1 MAWDRERYLAE
12 VLEPARL
19 AGNVPPADLYLRY
32 GLPRQIADQGLFGQR
47 VAEVVACWKELTNRR
62 KYASLA
68 EALIREHA
76 KLERAGPLTVKSLA
90 ERQADARKA
99 QLERLASLAEAEAG
113 AATHVGPAAVARLRD
128 ALGGGTVSDDD
139 VRQALSRAGVTIIDQ
154 YPRLP
159 AGPHPKRADLAGHLA
174 QLGLRLSAEVV
185 FGAAA
190 LRGFRVL
197 AGFRLPDGRALTEAE
212 IAAARQRTAML
223 PFADPAKAP
232 SENVLAI
239 LSAAA
244 RTPGDLDTLLLS
256 EVVERLRDFARR
268 GFVQKAIAG
277 QGRELCLAGDEAGLL
292 AATVLLTG
300 SHEALSRQ
308 VADELAAGRLR
319 SAQRLAVG
327 LPPDDPLLGRI
338 AAMNAEVTA
347 IIRRADSETANGR
360 TEQAAALLAE
370 AIGLAGD
377 DDGLRQR
384 LAAIPPPAPRGVQAE
399 PDGNRV
405 RISWEPSAAAAGSV
419 HYLVARGRGQ
429 EPRLPAQGVT
439 VVTGTERCDATDD
452 EAPAGTDLFYSV
464 FAGRGAAWSRPAV
477 AGPAVFTP
485 DIADVSVSYADTSV
499 AASWRPYPGTDT
511 VHVVRRE
518 GRQPRGPDDGTA
530 VEASLTGFA
539 DTGLRSGTEY
549 WYLIVASYVVDGGRL
564 HAAGVQAR
572 AVPEPAPRPVTDLE
586 ITEPGDDASAFR
598 AEWTPPPYGRVRLV
612 RSDKPLRWREGS
624 QISPA
629 EAAALTEIHGA
640 AHRGADGRDV
650 MELPLPPGLHYVTP
664 LTAGRN
670 AVAVGRHAD
679 AWAVEPV
686 GGLRAERKHDEAE
699 LSWFWPRGATDALVR
714 WPGGELRQSRR
725 AYGDEGGAV
734 ISVGPAETTIEV
746 RAVYAR
752 QGRRVVSS
760 CAREVVPAR
769 DVAVSY
775 RVRGASRWRRALTF
789 ELTAERAVR
798 LPPLV
803 VVRGSAPRPPGD
815 AFEGEIVAR
824 QPARDIEPGRPVSFT
839 VPAAGGPDRVACF
852 VDPEAAPGQA
862 TAVVLYPAPAYWST
876 RMKPARRA
884 GVHCPYC
891 YAEISGE
898 IPWFRCAGQP
908 GPTGKRCAQS
918 ADDALRARTGFA
930 GVLPP
935 AFAAARPGGP
945 AQCPGCGGKTD
956 VAVCPVCHSRL
967 PVHFG
972 KVGSH
977 LIVPVGAKEAGKT
990 VFMTVLVHELMHRT
1004 GEELNAALTGADD
1017 YTRHRFPTE
1026 YERPLYR
1033 ESRLPSPTT
1042 TAAGQHNRPPFVFRF
1057 TSERSRRLVLGGPFG
1072 GNGQSGSRD
1081 PRRTLLSFLD
1091 TAGED
1096 LRTQQSMEDNVRC
1109 LGAAGGILL
1118 LLDPLQMPGAR
1129 ELAAEGTRLPALAGD
1144 DEPATVLQN
1153 FTDILLAGIGAKA
1166 RRRIDRPLAI
1176 VFTKIDAL
1184 LPSLP
1189 ETSPLRRPPP
1199 RGQYFDERDSQ
1210 AVHREIHGLLAR
1222 WQGGEIDRIARLN
1235 YRTYRYFGVSA
1246 LGETPTGDNLV
1257 SARGVRPYRVTS
1269 PMLWLMAQFGIIPV
1283 K

>member
-1 MAWDRERYLAE
+1 
-12 VLEPARL
+12 
-19 AGNVPPADLYLRY
+19 
-32 GLPRQIADQGLFGQR
+32 
-47 VAEVVACWKELTNRR
+47 
-62 KYASLA
+62 
-68 EALIREHA
+68 
-76 KLERAGPLTVKSLA
+76 
-90 ERQADARKA
+90 
-99 QLERLASLAEAEAG
+99 
-113 AATHVGPAAVARLRD
+113 
-128 ALGGGTVSDDD
+128 
-139 VRQALSRAGVTIIDQ
+139 
-154 YPRLP
+154 
-159 AGPHPKRADLAGHLA
+159 
-174 QLGLRLSAEVV
+174 
-185 FGAAA
+185 
-190 LRGFRVL
+190 
-197 AGFRLPDGRALTEAE
+197 
-212 IAAARQRTAML
+212 
-223 PFADPAKAP
+223 
-232 SENVLAI
+232 
-239 LSAAA
+239 
-244 RTPGDLDTLLLS
+244 
-256 EVVERLRDFARR
+256 
-268 GFVQKAIAG
+268 
-277 QGRELCLAGDEAGLL
+277 
-292 AATVLLTG
+292 
-300 SHEALSRQ
+300 
-308 VADELAAGRLR
+308 
-319 SAQRLAVG
+319 
-327 LPPDDPLLGRI
+327 
-338 AAMNAEVTA
+338 
-347 IIRRADSETANGR
+347 
-360 TEQAAALLAE
+360 
-370 AIGLAGD
+370 
-377 DDGLRQR
+377 
-384 LAAIPPPAPRGVQAE
+384 
-399 PDGNRV
+399 
-405 RISWEPSAAAAGSV
+405 
-419 HYLVARGRGQ
+419 
-429 EPRLPAQGVT
+429 
-439 VVTGTERCDATDD
+439 
-452 EAPAGTDLFYSV
+452 
-464 FAGRGAAWSRPAV
+464 
-477 AGPAVFTP
+477 
-485 DIADVSVSYADTSV
+485 
-499 AASWRPYPGTDT
+499 
-511 VHVVRRE
+511 
-518 GRQPRGPDDGTA
+518 
-530 VEASLTGFA
+530 
-539 DTGLRSGTEY
+539 
-549 WYLIVASYVVDGGRL
+549 
-564 HAAGVQAR
+564 
-572 AVPEPAPRPVTDLE
+572 
-586 ITEPGDDASAFR
+586 
-598 AEWTPPPYGRVRLV
+598 
-612 RSDKPLRWREGS
+612 
-624 QISPA
+624 
-629 EAAALTEIHGA
+629 
-640 AHRGADGRDV
+640 

-775 RVRGASRWRRALTF
+775 RVRGASRWRRELTF

-803 VVRGSAPRPPGD
+803 VVRGTAARPPGD

-824 QPARDIEPGRPVSFT
+824 QPARDIEPGRPVSFS

-852 VDPEAAPGQA
+852 VDPEAAPSQA
-862 TAVVLYPAPAYWST
+862 TAVVLYPAPAYGST

-898 IPWFRCAGQP
+898 VPWFRCAGQP

-918 ADDALRARTGFA
+918 ADEALRARTGFA

-935 AFAAARPGGP
+935 AFAASRPGGP
-945 AQCPGCGGKTD
+945 AQCPGCGGKTA

-1042 TAAGQHNRPPFVFRF
+1042 TAAGEHNRPPFVFRF

-1118 LLDPLQMPGAR
+1118 LLDPLQMRGAR

-1153 FTDILLAGIGAKA
+1153 FTGHPARGDWREGPPADRPAAGHRVHEDRRAAAEPARGEPAAAAPAARSVLRRARQPGCPPGDPRAARPLA
-1166 RRRIDRPLAI
+1166 RRRDRPDRPAELPH
-1176 VFTKIDAL
+1176 VPL
-1184 LPSLP
+1184 L
-1189 ETSPLRRPPP
+1189 
-1199 RGQYFDERDSQ
+1199 
-1210 AVHREIHGLLAR
+1210 
-1222 WQGGEIDRIARLN
+1222 
-1235 YRTYRYFGVSA
+1235 
-1246 LGETPTGDNLV
+1246 
-1257 SARGVRPYRVTS
+1257 RGVRARRDAHGGQPGLRPRRPALPCHEPDAVAHRRS
-1269 PMLWLMAQFGIIPV
+1269 SGSFQ
-1283 K
+1283 